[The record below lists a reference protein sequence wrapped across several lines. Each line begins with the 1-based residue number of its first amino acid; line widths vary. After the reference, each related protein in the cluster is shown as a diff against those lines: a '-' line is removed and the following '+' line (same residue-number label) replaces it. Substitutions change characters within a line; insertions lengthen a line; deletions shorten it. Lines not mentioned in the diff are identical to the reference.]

1 MGSLRLVQSSSESA
15 AKRMST
21 HWSLGTSDL
30 RLLSLCSHFFL
41 LTSHLLTAPPCSL
54 LLAPCCLLPAACSLL
69 LAPCSL
75 LPALA
80 TRRSELFRSL
90 ALSLRMRFVLVLIGT
105 MVALDILWWATS
117 ARVAKPPFARIAV
130 AIFALAQLAGLSWLL
145 TQRFAHAD
153 STALFLKFAMAA
165 VFIWHMILL
174 PLLLL
179 LTVALL
185 PILAMLAL
193 IRSARRLRICNPATA
208 DASGAGS
215 RRQFLGV
222 ALAAAPP
229 LFNLSLATIAMRELD
244 RYRVR
249 RFVLPIVGLPRDL
262 HGLTIAQISD
272 MHVGRFTSGRIL
284 RDVVRVV
291 NELGA
296 DLILLTGDLINDALV
311 DLDHGLDL
319 VRSMQA
325 DHGVY
330 LIEGNHDLI
339 ENGPEFERR
348 MKDSGIPFLLDES
361 VVITV
366 RGTALQ
372 LLGLSWT
379 RAREN
384 RDVAIAA
391 AVRQLLNQRQPESFP
406 ILLAH
411 HPHAFDAAAA
421 ASVPLTLAGHTH
433 GGQLMLNEQCGF
445 GPALFRYWSGL
456 YSKDA
461 SKLVVSNG
469 VGNWFPLRV
478 RAPAEL
484 LHLTLLR
491 P

>member
-1 MGSLRLVQSSSESA
+1 
-15 AKRMST
+15 
-21 HWSLGTSDL
+21 
-30 RLLSLCSHFFL
+30 
-41 LTSHLLTAPPCSL
+41 
-54 LLAPCCLLPAACSLL
+54 
-69 LAPCSL
+69 
-75 LPALA
+75 
-80 TRRSELFRSL
+80 
-90 ALSLRMRFVLVLIGT
+90 MRFVLALIGT
-105 MVALDILWWATS
+105 MFALDILWWAAS
-117 ARVAKPPFARIAV
+117 ARIARPTFARITV
-130 AIFALAQLAGLSWLL
+130 AIFALAQLAGLIWLL
-145 TQRFAHAD
+145 SQRFAHAE
-153 STALFLKFAMAA
+153 SMALLSKFAMAT

-174 PLLLL
+174 PILVL

-185 PILAMLAL
+185 PIVAMVAL
-193 IRSARRLRICNPATA
+193 IRSARRPRNFNLTPA
-208 DASGAGS
+208 DARGALS

-229 LFNLSLATIAMRELD
+229 LFNLSLATVAMRQLD
-244 RYRVR
+244 QFRVR
-249 RFVLPIVGLPRDL
+249 RFVLPIAGLPSDL
-262 HGLTIAQISD
+262 HGLTITQISD
-272 MHVGRFTSGRIL
+272 MHVGRFTSGRVL
-284 RDVVRVV
+284 REVVRVV
-291 NELGA
+291 NELRA
-296 DLILLTGDLINDALV
+296 DLALLTGDLINDALM

-325 DHGVY
+325 RHGVY

-339 ENGPEFERR
+339 ENGLEFERR
-348 MKDSGIPFLLDES
+348 VKDSGIPFLLDES
-361 VVITV
+361 IVITI
-366 RGTALQ
+366 RGAPLQ

-391 AVRQLLNQRQPESFP
+391 AVRELLNQRQPESFP

-421 ASVPLTLAGHTH
+421 ASVPLTLSGHTH

-456 YSKDA
+456 YRKGA
-461 SKLVVSNG
+461 SKLIVSNG

>member
-1 MGSLRLVQSSSESA
+1 
-15 AKRMST
+15 
-21 HWSLGTSDL
+21 
-30 RLLSLCSHFFL
+30 
-41 LTSHLLTAPPCSL
+41 
-54 LLAPCCLLPAACSLL
+54 
-69 LAPCSL
+69 
-75 LPALA
+75 
-80 TRRSELFRSL
+80 
-90 ALSLRMRFVLVLIGT
+90 MRFVLALIGT
-105 MVALDILWWATS
+105 MFALDIFWWAIS
-117 ARVAKPPFARIAV
+117 ARIAKATFARIGV
-130 AIFALAQLAGLSWLL
+130 TIFALAQLAGLIWLL
-145 TQRFAHAD
+145 TQRFAHAE
-153 STALFLKFAMAA
+153 SMALFSKFAMAT
-165 VFIWHMILL
+165 VFIWHMIFL

-179 LTVALL
+179 LAIALS
-185 PILAMLAL
+185 PILAMAAL
-193 IRSARRLRICNPATA
+193 IRIARRLRNSNPASV
-208 DASGAGS
+208 DANVALS

-229 LFNLSLATIAMRELD
+229 LFNLSFATIAMRQLD
-244 RYRVR
+244 QFRVR
-249 RFVLPIVGLPRDL
+249 RFVLPIVGLPSDL
-262 HGLTIAQISD
+262 HGLTITQISD
-272 MHVGRFTSGRIL
+272 MHVGRFTSGRVL
-284 RDVVRVV
+284 HEVVRVV
-291 NELGA
+291 NELRA
-296 DLILLTGDLINDALV
+296 DLVLLTGDLINDAIA

-325 DHGVY
+325 SHGVY

-433 GGQLMLNEQCGF
+433 GGQLMLNEQYGF

-456 YSKDA
+456 YTKGA
-461 SKLVVSNG
+461 SKLIVSNG
-469 VGNWFPLRV
+469 VGNWFPLRL

>member
-1 MGSLRLVQSSSESA
+1 
-15 AKRMST
+15 
-21 HWSLGTSDL
+21 
-30 RLLSLCSHFFL
+30 
-41 LTSHLLTAPPCSL
+41 
-54 LLAPCCLLPAACSLL
+54 
-69 LAPCSL
+69 
-75 LPALA
+75 
-80 TRRSELFRSL
+80 
-90 ALSLRMRFVLVLIGT
+90 
-105 MVALDILWWATS
+105 MVALDLLWWAASTRI
-117 ARVAKPPFARIAV
+117 ARPSFARIAV
-130 AIFALAQLAGLSWLL
+130 AIFALAQLAGLIWLL
-145 TQRFAHAD
+145 AQRFARAE
-153 STALFLKFAMAA
+153 STALFSKFALTN

-179 LTVALL
+179 LAIALL

-193 IRSARRLRICNPATA
+193 VRSARRLGNPAPA
-208 DASGAGS
+208 DASGALS

-229 LFNLSLATIAMRELD
+229 LFNLSLATIAMRQLEQF
-244 RYRVR
+244 RVR
-249 RFVLPIVGLPRDL
+249 RFVLPIAGLPSDL
-262 HGLTIAQISD
+262 HGLTITQISD
-272 MHVGRFTSGRIL
+272 LHVGRFTSGRVL

-291 NELGA
+291 NELRA
-296 DLILLTGDLINDALV
+296 DLVLLTGDLINDALI

-325 DHGVY
+325 RYGVY

-348 MKDSGIPFLLDES
+348 VKNSGIPFLLDES
-361 VVITV
+361 IVIKI
-366 RGTALQ
+366 RGAPLQ
-372 LLGLSWT
+372 LFGLSWT

-384 RDVAIAA
+384 RDAAIAA
-391 AVRQLLNQRQPESFP
+391 AVSHLLNQRQPESFP

-433 GGQLMLNEQCGF
+433 GGQLMLNDQYGF

-456 YSKDA
+456 YSKGA

-491 P
+491 SGN

>member
-1 MGSLRLVQSSSESA
+1 M
-15 AKRMST
+15 
-21 HWSLGTSDL
+21 
-30 RLLSLCSHFFL
+30 F
-41 LTSHLLTAPPCSL
+41 
-54 LLAPCCLLPAACSLL
+54 
-69 LAPCSL
+69 
-75 LPALA
+75 
-80 TRRSELFRSL
+80 
-90 ALSLRMRFVLVLIGT
+90 
-105 MVALDILWWATS
+105 ALDIFWWAIS
-117 ARVAKPPFARIAV
+117 ARIAKATFARIGV
-130 AIFALAQLAGLSWLL
+130 TIFALAQLAGLIWLL
-145 TQRFAHAD
+145 TQRFAHAE
-153 STALFLKFAMAA
+153 SMALFSKFAMAT
-165 VFIWHMILL
+165 VFIWHMIFL

-179 LTVALL
+179 LAIALS
-185 PILAMLAL
+185 PILAMAAL
-193 IRSARRLRICNPATA
+193 IPIARRLRNSNPASV
-208 DASGAGS
+208 DANVALS

-229 LFNLSLATIAMRELD
+229 LFNLSFATIAMRQLD
-244 RYRVR
+244 QFRVR
-249 RFVLPIVGLPRDL
+249 RFVLPIVGLPSDL
-262 HGLTIAQISD
+262 HGLTITQISD
-272 MHVGRFTSGRIL
+272 MHVGRFTSGRVL
-284 RDVVRVV
+284 REVVRIV
-291 NELGA
+291 NELRT
-296 DLILLTGDLINDALV
+296 DLVLLTGDLINDAIA

-325 DHGVY
+325 SHGVY

-433 GGQLMLNEQCGF
+433 GGQLMLNEQYGF

-456 YSKDA
+456 YTKGA
-461 SKLVVSNG
+461 SKLIVSNG
-469 VGNWFPLRV
+469 VGNWFPLRL

-484 LHLTLLR
+484 LHLTLRR

>member
-1 MGSLRLVQSSSESA
+1 
-15 AKRMST
+15 
-21 HWSLGTSDL
+21 
-30 RLLSLCSHFFL
+30 
-41 LTSHLLTAPPCSL
+41 
-54 LLAPCCLLPAACSLL
+54 
-69 LAPCSL
+69 
-75 LPALA
+75 
-80 TRRSELFRSL
+80 
-90 ALSLRMRFVLVLIGT
+90 MRFFFVLLGT
-105 MVALDILWWATS
+105 MVALNLLWWAAS
-117 ARVAKPPFARIAV
+117 ARIAKPTFARITV
-130 AIFALAQLAGLSWLL
+130 AIFALAQLAGLIWLL
-145 TQRFAHAD
+145 TQRFAHAE
-153 STALFLKFAMAA
+153 SMALFSKFAMAT

-174 PLLLL
+174 PVLLL

-185 PILAMLAL
+185 PILAMVAL
-193 IRSARRLRICNPATA
+193 IRSARRLRNFNLTPA
-208 DASGAGS
+208 DARGALS

-229 LFNLSLATIAMRELD
+229 LFNLSLATVAMRQLD
-244 RYRVR
+244 QFRVR
-249 RFVLPIVGLPRDL
+249 RFVLPIAGLPSDL
-262 HGLTIAQISD
+262 HGLTITQISD
-272 MHVGRFTSGRIL
+272 MHVGRFTSGRVL
-284 RDVVRVV
+284 REVVRVV
-291 NELGA
+291 NELRA
-296 DLILLTGDLINDALV
+296 DLALLTGDLINDALM

-325 DHGVY
+325 RHGVY

-339 ENGPEFERR
+339 ENGLEFERR
-348 MKDSGIPFLLDES
+348 VKDSGIPFLLDES
-361 VVITV
+361 IVITI
-366 RGTALQ
+366 RGAPLQ

-391 AVRQLLNQRQPESFP
+391 AVRELLNQRQPESFP

-421 ASVPLTLAGHTH
+421 ASVPLTLSGHTH

-456 YSKDA
+456 YRKGA
-461 SKLVVSNG
+461 SQLIVSNG

>member
-1 MGSLRLVQSSSESA
+1 VR
-15 AKRMST
+15 
-21 HWSLGTSDL
+21 
-30 RLLSLCSHFFL
+30 FI
-41 LTSHLLTAPPCSL
+41 
-54 LLAPCCLLPAACSLL
+54 LA
-69 LAPCSL
+69 
-75 LPALA
+75 
-80 TRRSELFRSL
+80 
-90 ALSLRMRFVLVLIGT
+90 LIGT
-105 MVALDILWWATS
+105 MVALDVLWWAVS
-117 ARVAKPPFARIAV
+117 ARIAKPTFARIAI
-130 AIFALAQLAGLSWLL
+130 AAFALAQLAGLIWLL
-145 TQRFAHAD
+145 TQRFAHAE
-153 STALFLKFAMAA
+153 SRALFAKFAMAA

-185 PILAMLAL
+185 PILAMVVL
-193 IRSARRLRICNPATA
+193 IRIARRLRNSNSAA
-208 DASGAGS
+208 VDASGALS

-229 LFNLSLATIAMRELD
+229 FFNLSLATIAMRQLD
-244 RYRVR
+244 QFRVR
-249 RFVLPIVGLPRDL
+249 RFVLPIVGLPSDL
-262 HGLTIAQISD
+262 HGVTITQISD
-272 MHVGRFTSGRIL
+272 MHVGRFTSGRVL
-284 RDVVRVV
+284 REMLRVV
-291 NELGA
+291 NELRA
-296 DLILLTGDLINDALV
+296 DLVLLTGDLINDALA
-311 DLDHGLDL
+311 DLDHGLNL
-319 VRSMQA
+319 VRSIRA

-348 MKDSGIPFLLDES
+348 VKNSGIPFLLDES

-366 RGTALQ
+366 RGTPLQ

-411 HPHAFDAAAA
+411 HPHAFDAAAM

-433 GGQLMLNEQCGF
+433 GGQLMLNEQYGF

-456 YSKDA
+456 YSKGA
-461 SKLVVSNG
+461 SKLIVSNG
-469 VGNWFPLRV
+469 VGNWFPLRL

>member
-1 MGSLRLVQSSSESA
+1 
-15 AKRMST
+15 
-21 HWSLGTSDL
+21 
-30 RLLSLCSHFFL
+30 
-41 LTSHLLTAPPCSL
+41 
-54 LLAPCCLLPAACSLL
+54 
-69 LAPCSL
+69 
-75 LPALA
+75 
-80 TRRSELFRSL
+80 
-90 ALSLRMRFVLVLIGT
+90 MRFVLALIGT
-105 MVALDILWWATS
+105 MVSLDLLWWAAST
-117 ARVAKPPFARIAV
+117 RIAKPIFARIGV

-145 TQRFAHAD
+145 TQRFAHAE
-153 STALFLKFAMAA
+153 STALFSKFVLTN

-185 PILAMLAL
+185 PILVMMAL
-193 IRSARRLRICNPATA
+193 IRSARRLRHGTPT
-208 DASGAGS
+208 DASGTLS

-229 LFNLSLATIAMRELD
+229 LFNLSLATIAMRQLD
-244 RYRVR
+244 QFRVR
-249 RFVLPIVGLPRDL
+249 RFVLPIVDLPPDL
-262 HGLTIAQISD
+262 HGLSITQISD
-272 MHVGRFTSGRIL
+272 MHVGRFTSGRVL
-284 RDVVRVV
+284 REVVRVV
-291 NELGA
+291 NELRA
-296 DLILLTGDLINDALV
+296 DLVLLTGDLINDALV
-311 DLDHGLDL
+311 DLNHGLDL

-325 DHGVY
+325 SYGVY

-348 MKDSGIPFLLDES
+348 VKHSGIPFLLDES
-361 VVITV
+361 IVITI
-366 RGTALQ
+366 RGAPLQ

-384 RDVAIAA
+384 RDAAIAA
-391 AVRQLLNQRQPESFP
+391 AVSHLLNQRQPESFP

-421 ASVPLTLAGHTH
+421 ASVSLTLAGHTH
-433 GGQLMLNEQCGF
+433 GGQLMLNEQSGF

-456 YSKDA
+456 YSKGE

>member
-1 MGSLRLVQSSSESA
+1 M
-15 AKRMST
+15 
-21 HWSLGTSDL
+21 
-30 RLLSLCSHFFL
+30 F
-41 LTSHLLTAPPCSL
+41 
-54 LLAPCCLLPAACSLL
+54 
-69 LAPCSL
+69 
-75 LPALA
+75 
-80 TRRSELFRSL
+80 
-90 ALSLRMRFVLVLIGT
+90 
-105 MVALDILWWATS
+105 ALDIFWWAIS
-117 ARVAKPPFARIAV
+117 ARIAKATFARIGV
-130 AIFALAQLAGLSWLL
+130 TIFALAQLAGLIWLL
-145 TQRFAHAD
+145 TQRFAHAE
-153 STALFLKFAMAA
+153 SMALFSKFAMAT
-165 VFIWHMILL
+165 VFIWHMIFL

-179 LTVALL
+179 LAIALS
-185 PILAMLAL
+185 PILAMAAL
-193 IRSARRLRICNPATA
+193 IRTARRLRNSNPASV
-208 DASGAGS
+208 DANVALS

-229 LFNLSLATIAMRELD
+229 LFNLSFATIAMRQLD
-244 RYRVR
+244 QFRVR
-249 RFVLPIVGLPRDL
+249 RFVLPIVGLPSDL
-262 HGLTIAQISD
+262 HGLTITQISD
-272 MHVGRFTSGRIL
+272 MHVGRFTSGRVL
-284 RDVVRVV
+284 REVVRIV
-291 NELGA
+291 NELRT
-296 DLILLTGDLINDALV
+296 DLVLLTGDLINDAIA

-325 DHGVY
+325 SHGVY

-433 GGQLMLNEQCGF
+433 GGQLMLNEQYGF

-456 YSKDA
+456 YTKGA
-461 SKLVVSNG
+461 SKLIVSNG
-469 VGNWFPLRV
+469 VGNWFPLRL

-484 LHLTLLR
+484 LHLTLRR

>member
-1 MGSLRLVQSSSESA
+1 
-15 AKRMST
+15 
-21 HWSLGTSDL
+21 
-30 RLLSLCSHFFL
+30 
-41 LTSHLLTAPPCSL
+41 
-54 LLAPCCLLPAACSLL
+54 
-69 LAPCSL
+69 
-75 LPALA
+75 
-80 TRRSELFRSL
+80 
-90 ALSLRMRFVLVLIGT
+90 MRFVLALIGT
-105 MVALDILWWATS
+105 MFALDIFWWAIS
-117 ARVAKPPFARIAV
+117 ARIAKPTFARIGV
-130 AIFALAQLAGLSWLL
+130 TIFALAQLAGLIWLL
-145 TQRFAHAD
+145 TQRFAHAE
-153 STALFLKFAMAA
+153 SMALFSKFAMAT
-165 VFIWHMILL
+165 VFIWHMIFL

-179 LTVALL
+179 LAIALS
-185 PILAMLAL
+185 PILAMAAL
-193 IRSARRLRICNPATA
+193 IPIARRLRNPNPASV
-208 DASGAGS
+208 DANVALS

-229 LFNLSLATIAMRELD
+229 FFNLSFATIAMRQLD
-244 RYRVR
+244 QFRVR
-249 RFVLPIVGLPRDL
+249 RFVLPIVGLPSDL
-262 HGLTIAQISD
+262 HGLTITQISD
-272 MHVGRFTSGRIL
+272 MHVGRFTSGRVL
-284 RDVVRVV
+284 REVVRIV
-291 NELGA
+291 NELRT
-296 DLILLTGDLINDALV
+296 DLVLLTGDLINDAIA

-325 DHGVY
+325 SHGVY

-433 GGQLMLNEQCGF
+433 GGQLMLNEQYGF

-456 YSKDA
+456 YTKGA
-461 SKLVVSNG
+461 SKLIVSNG
-469 VGNWFPLRV
+469 VGNWFPLRL

-484 LHLTLLR
+484 LHLTLRR

>member
-1 MGSLRLVQSSSESA
+1 
-15 AKRMST
+15 
-21 HWSLGTSDL
+21 
-30 RLLSLCSHFFL
+30 
-41 LTSHLLTAPPCSL
+41 
-54 LLAPCCLLPAACSLL
+54 
-69 LAPCSL
+69 
-75 LPALA
+75 
-80 TRRSELFRSL
+80 
-90 ALSLRMRFVLVLIGT
+90 MRFVLALIGT
-105 MVALDILWWATS
+105 MFALDILWWAAS
-117 ARVAKPPFARIAV
+117 ARIAKPTFARITV
-130 AIFALAQLAGLSWLL
+130 AIFALAQLAGLIWLL
-145 TQRFAHAD
+145 TQRFAHAE
-153 STALFLKFAMAA
+153 SMALFSKFAMAT

-174 PLLLL
+174 PVLLLL
-179 LTVALL
+179 AVALL
-185 PILAMLAL
+185 PILAMVAL
-193 IRSARRLRICNPATA
+193 IRRVRRLRNFNLTPA
-208 DASGAGS
+208 DARGALS

-229 LFNLSLATIAMRELD
+229 LFNLSLATVAMRQLD
-244 RYRVR
+244 QFRVR
-249 RFVLPIVGLPRDL
+249 RFVLPIAGLPSDL
-262 HGLTIAQISD
+262 HGLTITQISD
-272 MHVGRFTSGRIL
+272 MHVGRFTSGRVL
-284 RDVVRVV
+284 REVVRVV
-291 NELGA
+291 NELRA
-296 DLILLTGDLINDALV
+296 DLALLTGDLINDALM

-325 DHGVY
+325 RHGVY

-339 ENGPEFERR
+339 ENGLEFERR
-348 MKDSGIPFLLDES
+348 VKDSGIPFLLDES
-361 VVITV
+361 IVITI
-366 RGTALQ
+366 RGAPLQ

-391 AVRQLLNQRQPESFP
+391 AVRELLNQRQPESFP

-421 ASVPLTLAGHTH
+421 AAIPLTLSGHTH

-456 YSKDA
+456 YRKGA
-461 SKLVVSNG
+461 SKLIVSNG

>member
-1 MGSLRLVQSSSESA
+1 M
-15 AKRMST
+15 
-21 HWSLGTSDL
+21 
-30 RLLSLCSHFFL
+30 F
-41 LTSHLLTAPPCSL
+41 
-54 LLAPCCLLPAACSLL
+54 
-69 LAPCSL
+69 
-75 LPALA
+75 
-80 TRRSELFRSL
+80 
-90 ALSLRMRFVLVLIGT
+90 
-105 MVALDILWWATS
+105 ALDIFWWAIS
-117 ARVAKPPFARIAV
+117 ARIAKPTFARIGV
-130 AIFALAQLAGLSWLL
+130 TIFALAQLAGLIWLL
-145 TQRFAHAD
+145 TQRFAHAE
-153 STALFLKFAMAA
+153 SMALFSKFAMAT
-165 VFIWHMILL
+165 VFIWHMIFL

-179 LTVALL
+179 LAIALS
-185 PILAMLAL
+185 PILAMAAL
-193 IRSARRLRICNPATA
+193 IRIARRLRNSNPASV
-208 DASGAGS
+208 DANVALS

-229 LFNLSLATIAMRELD
+229 FFNLSFATIAMRQLD
-244 RYRVR
+244 QFRVR
-249 RFVLPIVGLPRDL
+249 RFVLPIVGLPSDL
-262 HGLTIAQISD
+262 HGLTITQISD
-272 MHVGRFTSGRIL
+272 MHVGRFTSGRVL
-284 RDVVRVV
+284 REVVRVV
-291 NELGA
+291 NELRT
-296 DLILLTGDLINDALV
+296 DLVLLTGDLINDAIA

-325 DHGVY
+325 SHGVY

-433 GGQLMLNEQCGF
+433 GGQLMLNEQYGF

-456 YSKDA
+456 YTKGA
-461 SKLVVSNG
+461 SKLIVSNG
-469 VGNWFPLRV
+469 VGNWFPLRL

-484 LHLTLLR
+484 LHLTLRR

>member
-1 MGSLRLVQSSSESA
+1 
-15 AKRMST
+15 
-21 HWSLGTSDL
+21 
-30 RLLSLCSHFFL
+30 
-41 LTSHLLTAPPCSL
+41 
-54 LLAPCCLLPAACSLL
+54 
-69 LAPCSL
+69 
-75 LPALA
+75 
-80 TRRSELFRSL
+80 
-90 ALSLRMRFVLVLIGT
+90 
-105 MVALDILWWATS
+105 MVALDLLWWAASTRI
-117 ARVAKPPFARIAV
+117 ARPSFARIAV
-130 AIFALAQLAGLSWLL
+130 AIFALAQLTGLIWLL
-145 TQRFAHAD
+145 AQRFARAE
-153 STALFLKFAMAA
+153 STGLFSKFALAN

-179 LTVALL
+179 LAIALL

-193 IRSARRLRICNPATA
+193 VGSARRLGNPAPA
-208 DASGAGS
+208 DARGALN

-229 LFNLSLATIAMRELD
+229 LFNLSLATIAMRQLEQF
-244 RYRVR
+244 RVR
-249 RFVLPIVGLPRDL
+249 RFVLPVAGLPSDL
-262 HGLTIAQISD
+262 HGLTITQISD
-272 MHVGRFTSGRIL
+272 LHVGRFTSGRVL

-291 NELGA
+291 NELRV
-296 DLILLTGDLINDALV
+296 DLVLLTGDLINDALI
-311 DLDHGLDL
+311 DLDRGLDL

-325 DHGVY
+325 RYGVY

-348 MKDSGIPFLLDES
+348 VKNSGIPFLLDES
-361 VVITV
+361 IVIKI
-366 RGTALQ
+366 RGASLQ

-384 RDVAIAA
+384 RDAAIAT
-391 AVRQLLNQRQPESFP
+391 AVNHLLNQRQPESFP

-433 GGQLMLNEQCGF
+433 GGQLMLNDRYGF

-456 YSKDA
+456 YSKGA
-461 SKLVVSNG
+461 NKLVVSNG

-484 LHLTLLR
+484 LHLTLLLSGN
-491 P
+491 

>member
-1 MGSLRLVQSSSESA
+1 
-15 AKRMST
+15 
-21 HWSLGTSDL
+21 
-30 RLLSLCSHFFL
+30 
-41 LTSHLLTAPPCSL
+41 
-54 LLAPCCLLPAACSLL
+54 
-69 LAPCSL
+69 
-75 LPALA
+75 
-80 TRRSELFRSL
+80 
-90 ALSLRMRFVLVLIGT
+90 
-105 MVALDILWWATS
+105 MVALDLLWWAASTRI
-117 ARVAKPPFARIAV
+117 ARPSFARIAV
-130 AIFALAQLAGLSWLL
+130 AIFALAQLTGLIWLL
-145 TQRFAHAD
+145 AQRFARAE
-153 STALFLKFAMAA
+153 STALFSKFALTN

-179 LTVALL
+179 LAIALL

-193 IRSARRLRICNPATA
+193 VRSARRLGNPAPA
-208 DASGAGS
+208 DASGALS

-229 LFNLSLATIAMRELD
+229 LFNLSLATIAMRQLEQF
-244 RYRVR
+244 RVR
-249 RFVLPIVGLPRDL
+249 RFVLPIAGLPSDL
-262 HGLTIAQISD
+262 HGLTITQISD
-272 MHVGRFTSGRIL
+272 LHVGRFTSGRVL

-291 NELGA
+291 NELRA
-296 DLILLTGDLINDALV
+296 DLVLLTGDLINDALI

-325 DHGVY
+325 RYGVY

-348 MKDSGIPFLLDES
+348 VKNSGIPFLLDES
-361 VVITV
+361 IVIKIRDV
-366 RGTALQ
+366 PLQ
-372 LLGLSWT
+372 LFGLSWT

-384 RDVAIAA
+384 RDAAIAA
-391 AVRQLLNQRQPESFP
+391 AVNHLLNQRQPESFP

-433 GGQLMLNEQCGF
+433 GGQLMLNDQYGF

-456 YSKDA
+456 YSKGA

-491 P
+491 SGNG

>member
-1 MGSLRLVQSSSESA
+1 
-15 AKRMST
+15 
-21 HWSLGTSDL
+21 
-30 RLLSLCSHFFL
+30 
-41 LTSHLLTAPPCSL
+41 
-54 LLAPCCLLPAACSLL
+54 
-69 LAPCSL
+69 
-75 LPALA
+75 
-80 TRRSELFRSL
+80 
-90 ALSLRMRFVLVLIGT
+90 MRFVLALIGT
-105 MVALDILWWATS
+105 MFALDILWWAAS
-117 ARVAKPPFARIAV
+117 ARIARPTFARITV
-130 AIFALAQLAGLSWLL
+130 AIFALAQLAGLIWLL
-145 TQRFAHAD
+145 TQRFAHAE
-153 STALFLKFAMAA
+153 SMALLSKFAMAT

-174 PLLLL
+174 PILLL

-185 PILAMLAL
+185 PILAMVAL
-193 IRSARRLRICNPATA
+193 IRSARRPRNFNLTPA
-208 DASGAGS
+208 DARGALS

-229 LFNLSLATIAMRELD
+229 LFNLSLATVAMRQLD
-244 RYRVR
+244 QFRVR
-249 RFVLPIVGLPRDL
+249 RFVLPIAGLPSDL
-262 HGLTIAQISD
+262 HGLTITQISD
-272 MHVGRFTSGRIL
+272 MHVGRFTSGRVL
-284 RDVVRVV
+284 REVVRVV
-291 NELGA
+291 NELRA
-296 DLILLTGDLINDALV
+296 DLALLTGDLINDALM

-325 DHGVY
+325 RHGVY

-339 ENGPEFERR
+339 ENGLEFERR
-348 MKDSGIPFLLDES
+348 VKDSGIPFLLDES
-361 VVITV
+361 IVITI
-366 RGTALQ
+366 RGAPLQ

-391 AVRQLLNQRQPESFP
+391 AVRELLNQRQPESFP

-421 ASVPLTLAGHTH
+421 ASVPLTLSGHTH

-456 YSKDA
+456 YRKGA
-461 SKLVVSNG
+461 SKLIVSNG